1 MTNLYPKKLLL
12 TKWTAV
18 QPLDKQKHFVVT
30 KVVLP
35 EPPVEKIEWIEIEAV
50 YTKHTRTIRWRDLR
64 DVTVWRQGWL

>member
-1 MTNLYPKKLLL
+1 MMF
-12 TKWTAV
+12 AMI
-18 QPLDKQKHFVVT
+18 

-64 DVTVWRQGWL
+64 DITVWRQGWL